1 MAVQTPTNNNPEE
14 GEVKQSYD
22 LAYIK
27 NLFFGI
33 LDLKKGVDKKGA
45 IQEIKDKKSMA
56 GANAWMLMCSIIIAS
71 IGLDRNS
78 DAVIIGAM
86 LISPLMSPI
95 LGIGLGIGIND
106 KEVLKKSFIHFTAAI
121 LIAVITSTVYFL
133 LTPFGDFTSSI
144 ESRTEP
150 NTLDVFVAIFGGL
163 AGIISIA
170 RKDIS
175 TTLPG
180 VAIATALMPP
190 LCVTG
195 YSLANGEWNFALNSF
210 YLFIM
215 NTSFI
220 SISTYVIVRYLR
232 FPYRRYLKKK
242 ERYRNR
248 LMVLCFGLLMVIP
261 SFFILAKS
269 LQKTNTENTI
279 KEFFANDFGENEIY
293 IDSYKIY
300 ENDSTSTLAIQVY
313 NNEIT
318 PQDEIVYEKKLN
330 ERGLENWNVIIMNSS
345 EVNLEKINS
354 LEKSN
359 QKKFQEI
366 LEIAQQEKEA
376 EDLRISMLAQQV
388 IDSSFTAE
396 IDKELKA
403 LFPEIS
409 SVLTG
414 KLSERSSDKEANET
428 YTVIV
433 DFNKDRKISKVDR
446 NKLMSFLKVKIKDE
460 PYRIV
465 IND

>member
-1 MAVQTPTNNNPEE
+1 MTNPKSNNSNQN
-14 GEVKQSYD
+14 GDVKQTYG
-22 LAYIK
+22 LTYIK
-27 NLFFGI
+27 NLIVGI
-33 LDLKKGVDKKGA
+33 LDLKHGVDKKAA

-106 KEVLKKSFIHFTAAI
+106 KEVLKKSFIHFSAAI
-121 LIAVITSTVYFL
+121 LIALITSSVYFL
-133 LTPFGDFTSSI
+133 LTPFGDFTPAI

-195 YSLANGEWNFALNSF
+195 HSIANGEWSFALSSF

-232 FPYRRYLKKK
+232 FPYRRYLNRK
-242 ERYRNR
+242 ERVRNR
-248 LMVLCFGLLMVIP
+248 IIVLIFGLLMVIP
-261 SFFILAKS
+261 SFYILGKS

-279 KEFFANDFGENEIY
+279 KEFFANDFGENEMY

-300 ENDSTSTLAIQVY
+300 ETDSTSTLAIQVY
-313 NNEIT
+313 KNEIT
-318 PQDEIVYEKKLN
+318 QEDEVYYEDKLAN
-330 ERGLENWNVIIMNSS
+330 RGLDNWNVLIINSS
-345 EVNLEKINS
+345 EVNLDKINS

-359 QKKFQEI
+359 QEKFQELI
-366 LEIAQQEKEA
+366 EISNQEREA
-376 EDLRISMLAQQV
+376 ETQRIELLKDHVSDSLFVSQLDKEIKSLYKNVENVLLGTLVNPSDSLNRRKFAV
-388 IDSSFTAE
+388 IVKTSIGTRFTNQNRPQLE
-396 IDKELKA
+396 NFLKSKVHDKEL
-403 LFPEIS
+403 EI
-409 SVLTG
+409 
-414 KLSERSSDKEANET
+414 
-428 YTVIV
+428 
-433 DFNKDRKISKVDR
+433 
-446 NKLMSFLKVKIKDE
+446 
-460 PYRIV
+460 RIE
-465 IND
+465 N